1 MDEPSSDQL
10 LGGDYELGASVA
22 SDSHTITYQA
32 THVRL
37 GRPVRLKV
45 LKPGVEPDAALRR
58 AFDREARALRELA
71 HPLLTQLHDY
81 LADADH
87 LALIYLDDGG
97 PTLEE
102 VIERCGKLPSAAA
115 LAIAVEVARAL
126 AVIHRRGIV
135 HGSLTAS
142 SVELTSQ
149 GSIRLHGFAAV
160 RLVGRSAG
168 PLPSPADMAPEQ
180 LVGDRETSSTDVF
193 LLGLLLYRMLTG
205 QRPFAGGAR
214 AAGVSQ
220 LVRHEPPPP
229 LTRYAPKTA
238 AKVERII
245 VRCLSKQP
253 ADRYPDAVSAASALI
268 RALRAQTS
276 LPTELLI
283 SKALAEAGLAD
294 DLPQPIEPGVAR
306 GAGAPQR
313 LVPRLLGPLAI
324 AAVVVLLAVVIWQ
337 AVRDPPQLDDAATRG
352 IEQRPARLRI
362 LAHPWA
368 EIHLD
373 GELVDVTPI
382 GQPLEVAP
390 GRHTVVFKHP
400 QAPPVQRDVEVI
412 AGQTLLLDV
421 ELAVVRPDAGPPP
434 PAPSGSTSASAEESS
449 P

>member
-1 MDEPSSDQL
+1 MGRPSSDKL
-10 LGGDYELGASVA
+10 LDDYELGASVA
-22 SDSHTITYQA
+22 SDSHTITYRA
-32 THVRL
+32 THRRL

-45 LKPGVEPDAALRR
+45 LKPGVEPDAELRR
-58 AFDREARALRELA
+58 AFDREARALQELA

-81 LADADH
+81 LADADQ
-87 LALIYLDDGG
+87 LALIYLDDEG
-97 PTLEE
+97 PSLEE
-102 VIERCGKLPSAAA
+102 VLERCGKLSSAAA

-135 HGSLTAS
+135 HASLTAR
-142 SVELTSQ
+142 SVELTSE

-160 RLVGRSAG
+160 RLEGRSAA

-180 LVGDRETSSTDVF
+180 LVGDREISSTDVF

-205 QRPFAGGAR
+205 QRPFAGGSKAG
-214 AAGVSQ
+214 GVSQ

-229 LTRYAPKTA
+229 LTRYAPKTG

-245 VRCLSKQP
+245 MRCLSKQP

-268 RALRAQTS
+268 RALRAQSS

-283 SKALAEAGLAD
+283 TKALAEAGLAD
-294 DLPQPIEPGVAR
+294 DLPQPTEPGVHR
-306 GAGAPQR
+306 GAGGPQR
-313 LVPRLLGPLAI
+313 LLPRVLGPLAI
-324 AAVVVLLAVVIWQ
+324 AAVVVLLGVVIWQ
-337 AVRDPPQLDDAATRG
+337 AVRDPPQLDTSTSRG

-373 GELVDVTPI
+373 GELIDITPI
-382 GQPLEVAP
+382 GKPLEVAP

-400 QAPPVQRDVEVI
+400 QAPDVQRDVEVI
-412 AGQTLLLDV
+412 AGQTIMLDV
-421 ELAVVRPDAGPPP
+421 ELAVVRPDAGPPT
-434 PAPSGSTSASAEESS
+434 APSGSGSAAAEAES